1 MNEIISEN
9 QVTDIVCVPSNN
21 ETAIVDTSKES
32 KDIVPVEKKKEVKQK
47 NPKGLAIASLV
58 LAILSIPCAIS
69 GFIPFQILFLTIS
82 LIFYMIDRNVNG
94 KRGLSLFSMI
104 CTIVTFVVI
113 FITLTYCI
121 ILFSFGMYTA
131 FINDAPYNFIIDT
144 IKSVISFVAGIF
156 NININF

>member
-58 LAILSIPCAIS
+58 LAILDVKVLVPA
-69 GFIPFQILFLTIS
+69 
-82 LIFYMIDRNVNG
+82 
-94 KRGLSLFSMI
+94 
-104 CTIVTFVVI
+104 
-113 FITLTYCI
+113 
-121 ILFSFGMYTA
+121 
-131 FINDAPYNFIIDT
+131 
-144 IKSVISFVAGIF
+144 
-156 NININF
+156 